1 MTGSRMEVGGRNVVS
16 IAIDFVFEKEK
27 GEGGNN
33 GITKL
38 FDFNLNS
45 WKSKHT

>member
-1 MTGSRMEVGGRNVVS
+1 MTNSRMEVGGRKMVS
-16 IAIDFVFEKEK
+16 IIIDSCLKEKEK
-27 GEGGNN
+27 GGNS

>member
-1 MTGSRMEVGGRNVVS
+1 MEVGGRNMVS
-16 IAIDFVFEKEK
+16 ITIDSCLEEK
-27 GEGGNN
+27 GERGNS
-33 GITKL
+33 GIRKS